1 MALPGSAVVR
11 FGDHVGQPARVE
23 ELGAGLRHHFAGQHV
38 VDAVGVVPER
48 LVGVVPCQTRGHR
61 QGVAQRQ
68 PVLRRLRE
76 AVCVMRNEVRQPGV
90 DGGDEAAVERDAGRQ
105 RGDALADRVDVLE
118 RGVRETAEVGLGEP
132 GSRADDDDSAH
143 RLELGARADAV
154 EDVLDG
160 SLVQTLVRRD
170 GAGPTVADVRR
181 LGQTG
186 LGRKGEQDDEGGG
199 GSSTWI
205 RIRHGV
211 RNGRYS
217 WALSLVTGGATESVP
232 PA

>member
-1 MALPGSAVVR
+1 M
-11 FGDHVGQPARVE
+11 GQPARVE
-23 ELGAGLRHHFAGQHV
+23 ELGAGWRHRLPGQHV
-38 VDAVGVVPER
+38 VDAVRIVPER
-48 LVGVVPCQTRGHR
+48 LVGVVPGQASGHR

-76 AVCVMRNEVRQPGV
+76 SVGVVRDEVRQPGV
-90 DGGDEAAVERDAGRQ
+90 DRGDEAAVERDAGCQ
-105 RGDALADRVDVLE
+105 RGDALADGVDVLE
-118 RGVRETAEVGLGEP
+118 GRVREAAEVGLGYQGP
-132 GSRADDDDSAH
+132 VANDDDPAH
-143 RLELGARADAV
+143 GLELGAGADPV

-160 SLVQTLVRRD
+160 SLIQTLVRRD

-186 LGRKGEQDDEGGG
+186 LGREGEQDDEGRGRY
-199 GSSTWI
+199 STWI

-217 WALSLVTGGATESVP
+217 WALSIVTGGATESVS
-232 PA
+232 PAGAEPAGRSS